1 MPLAAGDKLGPYEI
15 LSPIGAGGMG
25 EVYRARDP
33 RLNRD
38 VAIKQLKGSHSA
50 RFEQEARAIAALN
63 HPHIC
68 QIYDVGPDY
77 LVLEYVEGAPLTG
90 PMTEP
95 DAVRSALQIAAALE
109 AAHAKGI
116 LHRDLK
122 PGNILM
128 TAAGAK
134 LLDFGLAKLVSDGDA
149 TQTLGV
155 SGTPLYMSPEQAE
168 GKTLDARSDV
178 FSFGAVLYEL
188 LAGRRAF
195 DSLASVLRDEPR
207 PLEASSGLQK
217 IVARCL
223 RKAPADRYTTA
234 ADLRAA
240 LEQAGA
246 KPATEH
252 QPSIAVLPFAN
263 MSGDKENEYFS
274 DGLAEEIINALTHV
288 PGLLVT
294 ARTSAFSFKGKDMK
308 LSGIAHELGV
318 EHILEGSV
326 RKAGNRIRV
335 TAQLIKAAT
344 GFHLWSE
351 RYDRQLDDVFAIQDE
366 ISAAITAA
374 LKLKLAPARERHRP
388 SLPAYDAY
396 LKYRHY
402 QWMFTPDSLQLSR
415 EYLEQAI
422 ALDPHFALPYV
433 GLADHHLALSLTCQ
447 KPAHDAM
454 PRSRELAQRALDLDP
469 ELSDAQAMLGMVAG
483 EYDLDW
489 QEAGRRFQ
497 LAMACDPVPSF
508 VHCWYAVFYL
518 LSVGR
523 VAEARAEMELY
534 LKEDPLSQVG
544 HECLANVLHALGLE
558 AEAKAAWQRAVE
570 LHPDYYV
577 GWVLLGLSHA
587 VGKNY
592 AEALR
597 CAETALPMAPSVPWV
612 VGLAAGALQMSGQ
625 TARSE
630 ELLAKLLPGD
640 AYGAP
645 FGLYVHA
652 LVCGD
657 VDRAL
662 EWAGK
667 TLEQRV
673 PCLIW
678 SFVRPFESRLRQS
691 ARWPA
696 LLKKANLTEAS

>member
-1 MPLAAGDKLGPYEI
+1 MPLAVGDKLGPYEI

-38 VAIKQLKGSHSA
+38 VAIKRLKSSHSA

-68 QIYDVGPDY
+68 QIYDIGPDY
-77 LVLEYVEGAPLTG
+77 LVLEYIEGSPIQG
-90 PMTEP
+90 PMAEA
-95 DAVRSALQIAAALE
+95 DAVRAALQIAAALE

-128 TAAGAK
+128 TATGAK
-134 LLDFGLAKLVSDGDA
+134 LLDFGLAKLVSDDQA
-149 TQTLGV
+149 TLTIGV

-195 DSLASVLRDEPR
+195 DSLAAVLRDEPR

-217 IVARCL
+217 IVLRCL
-223 RKAPADRYTTA
+223 RKSPADRFA
-234 ADLRAA
+234 SMADLKTA
-240 LEQAGA
+240 LDQIAA
-246 KPATEH
+246 KPAAEH

-294 ARTSAFSFKGKDMK
+294 ARTSAFSFKGKDVK
-308 LSGIAHELGV
+308 VSGIAHELGV

-351 RYDRQLDDVFAIQDE
+351 RYDRELDDVFAIQDE

-374 LKLKLAPARERHRP
+374 LKLKLSPARERHRP
-388 SLPAYDAY
+388 SLPAYEAY

-402 QWMFTPDSLQLSR
+402 QWLFTPDSLRLSR
-415 EYLEQAI
+415 EFLEQAI
-422 ALDPHFALPYV
+422 ALDPRFALPYV
-433 GLADHHLALSLTCQ
+433 GLADHHLALSSTGFM
-447 KPAHDAM
+447 PAHEAM

-469 ELSDAQAMLGMVAG
+469 ELPDAHAMLGIVAG
-483 EYDLDW
+483 DYDLDW
-489 QEAGRRFQ
+489 QEAGREFQ
-497 LAMACDPVPSF
+497 LAMAADPVPAF
-508 VHCWYAVFYL
+508 VHLWYAVFYL
-518 LSVGR
+518 LSLGR
-523 VAEARAEMELY
+523 AGEARAEMEAY
-534 LKEDPLSQVG
+534 LKEDPLSQIG
-544 HECLANVLHALGLE
+544 HHCLGLVLGALGLE
-558 AEAKAAWQRAVE
+558 AEAQAALERAVQ
-570 LHPDYYV
+570 LDPNYNI
-577 GWVLLGLSHA
+577 GWSALGLFHA
-587 VGKNY
+587 VRGAY
-592 AEALR
+592 AEAHT
-597 CAETALPMAPSVPWV
+597 CSETALSMAPSMPILR
-612 VGLAAGALQMSGQ
+612 GLAAGTWQILGQ
-625 TARSE
+625 AARAK
-630 ELLAKLLPGD
+630 ELLATLLPGE

-645 FGLYVHA
+645 DGLCVHA

-657 VDRAL
+657 VDRAV

-667 TLEQRV
+667 TVEQRV
-673 PCLIW
+673 PAFIW
-678 SFVRPFESRLRQS
+678 NVVRPYESRFRQS
-691 ARWPA
+691 AGWPA
-696 LLKKANLTEAS
+696 LLKKMNLTEAS